1 VDLIKF
7 GKRVNFG
14 NKLTNVE
21 VLEDHLRMIKMNK
34 QMTRYDRENQIH
46 NEREEL
52 KRLTDEID
60 SIAKNKHRTS
70 EALRN
75 EFLFFND

>member
-1 VDLIKF
+1 MDLIKF

-52 KRLTDEID
+52 KRLTDEVD
-60 SIAKNKHRTS
+60 
-70 EALRN
+70 
-75 EFLFFND
+75 